1 MVGRSHIIA
10 SEHIYHF
17 NFRLIDSLK
26 EMVDR
31 EMGGRAYARSL
42 GIGELLEEEDRPED
56 QYQCTI
62 CKMFCYLSQIT
73 CQCKSEVVC
82 VDHAEFLCDHPVS
95 QLIMRKRFSDTDLL
109 ETLNK
114 VSERASLPAVW
125 RGKLNK
131 LLKVLGPSSDHF
143 VLFLLREIVSIS
155 LFPSWLH
162 YVNVSLEET
171 NGWTLQTHSLFGSRA
186 GSAPAGLEANSR

>member
-1 MVGRSHIIA
+1 
-10 SEHIYHF
+10 
-17 NFRLIDSLK
+17 
-26 EMVDR
+26 MVDR

-42 GIGELLEEEDRPED
+42 GLGELLEEEDRPED

-73 CQCKSEVVC
+73 CQCKTEVVC
-82 VDHAEFLCDHPVS
+82 IDHAEFLCDHSVP
-95 QLIMRKRFSDTDLL
+95 QLIMRKRFSDADLL

-131 LLKVLGPSSDHF
+131 LLMESARPQFRSLRA
-143 VLFLLREIVSIS
+143 LLAEGERINFFIPELAALRKCVIRGERVDGCRKHIPNSEAEPQTFSQVS
-155 LFPSWLH
+155 W
-162 YVNVSLEET
+162 
-171 NGWTLQTHSLFGSRA
+171 QAA
-186 GSAPAGLEANSR
+186 GE